1 MNEILLNSP
10 ATLIIIITT
19 TILSWLYFRLPEQK
33 RNEFMF
39 FPYHLYYNK
48 SYLQLF
54 SSIFVHADWGHFL
67 LNMISFYFFAPFMEQ
82 ELGSSSLILIYF
94 VSAISGSLALVVR
107 HKNNSR
113 YCALGASGAVSG
125 IVFAYIAL
133 YPMAKLGFI
142 FIPVSIPAFLF
153 GIIYLL
159 ISFYRA
165 KSSNDRIAHE
175 AHIGGAI
182 AGLISI
188 RLLIL

>member
-1 MNEILLNSP
+1 MNDLLFNSP
-10 ATLIIIITT
+10 ATLLIMATT
-19 TILSWLYFRLPEQK
+19 TVLSWLFLKLPIEK
-33 RNEFMF
+33 RNEYMF

-67 LNMISFYFFAPFMEQ
+67 LNMLSFYFFAPIMEQ

-94 VSAISGSLALVVR
+94 ISAISGALALLIK

-125 IVFAYIAL
+125 IVFAFIASH
-133 YPMAKLGFI
+133 PMANLGLI
-142 FIPVSIPAFLF
+142 FIPISFPAFVF
-153 GIIYLL
+153 GIVYLL

-165 KSSNDRIAHE
+165 KKSSDRIAHE

-182 AGLISI
+182 AGLLII